1 MQKNTFSMG
10 ILQNDSPITTL
21 PATEATFYA
30 IFDAGPDVLLIVDT
44 TGTIVMASKH
54 IEHLL
59 GYSSHEI
66 VGMQVESLMPERYRG
81 NHPTLRHQYVKAPS
95 ARLMGQHREIKALRK
110 DGSECDVE
118 IGLNQ
123 FVTSQGSF
131 VVCSIRDI
139 SERIK
144 IEKSL
149 REQEEKLLH
158 LFELSPLGI
167 AMTDMKG
174 RFLAV
179 NEAFQQIFGYSES
192 ELNTLNYWDLS
203 FRKFEADEARQIESL
218 LHTGRYGPYEKEY
231 VRKDG
236 SAVPVRLNAVL
247 STAHDGQPYIWSI
260 VEDITLSKQAEDKI
274 RELAYFDQL
283 TGLPNRTLMYDRLK
297 HALAASVRTGI
308 YGGVLLIDLDNF
320 KSINDTCGHG
330 AGDLFLIEIAERL
343 KTCVRKDDTISRLG
357 GDEFIVILANLS
369 AEESSAAARVNLIAK
384 KLLTAIKKKF
394 ILGEEWYQC
403 TASIGATLFS
413 DTAAAN
419 EDILKQVDL
428 ALYRAKGAGRGVV
441 RFYDP
446 DMEASVLARTSIERD
461 LLKALDQKQLALYY
475 QAQVTDKLGILG
487 AEVLTRW
494 QHPEKGMIP
503 PAEFIPVAEETGL
516 ILQLGK
522 WVLETAC
529 SQLAAWATDPIMSRV
544 SLAVNVSVRQFS
556 QPDFVDLVLS
566 ILDSTG
572 VNPVRLKLELTESV
586 LASDAKEIAEK
597 MDALKKVGVCFSLDD
612 FGTGYSSLSY
622 LKRLPLD
629 QLKID
634 QSFVREVLSDPND
647 AAIAKTVVALAH
659 SLGLDVIA
667 EGVETEAQKVF
678 LSGAGCNS
686 YQGYLFSKPLPVD
699 DFVRFVKSENLSKT
713 V

>member
-1 MQKNTFSMG
+1 MHKNTFSME
-10 ILQNDSPITTL
+10 L

-30 IFDAGPDVLLIVDT
+30 IFDAGPDVLLIVDES
-44 TGTIVMASKH
+44 GIIVMASKH
-54 IEHLL
+54 IKHLL
-59 GYSSHEI
+59 GYTSNEI
-66 VGMQVESLMPERYRG
+66 VGMQVESLMPMRYRE
-81 NHPTLRHQYVKAPS
+81 NHPKLRNHYGEAPS

-123 FVTSQGSF
+123 FVTGQGSF

-174 RFLAV
+174 RFLTV
-179 NEAFQQIFGYSES
+179 NEAFQQIFGYSEDD
-192 ELNTLNYWDLS
+192 LNTLNYWDLS
-203 FRKFEADEARQIESL
+203 FRKFEVDEERQIESL

-231 VRKDG
+231 MRKDG
-236 SAVPVRLNAVL
+236 SVVPVRLNAVL

-297 HALAASVRTGI
+297 HALVASLRTDM

-320 KSINDTCGHG
+320 RAINDTWGHG
-330 AGDLFLIEIAERL
+330 AGDLFLVEIAERL
-343 KTCVRKDDTISRLG
+343 KLCIRKDDTVSRLG
-357 GDEFIVILANLS
+357 GDEFIIILANLS
-369 AEESSAAARVNLIAK
+369 SEESSAAAHVNFIAK
-384 KLLTAIKKKF
+384 KLLAAVKQKF
-394 ILGEEWYQC
+394 FLGQDWYQC

-413 DTAAAN
+413 NSAAAN

-428 ALYRAKGAGRGVV
+428 ALYRAKGAGRGVI

-446 DMEASVLARTSIERD
+446 DMEASVLARTSMERD
-461 LLKALDQKQLALYY
+461 LLKALDHKQLMLYY

-503 PAEFIPVAEETGL
+503 PVEFIPVAEETGL
-516 ILQLGK
+516 IVQLGK

-597 MDALKKVGVCFSLDD
+597 MNALKKVGVCFSLDD
-612 FGTGYSSLSY
+612 FGTGYSSLAY

-686 YQGYLFSKPLPVD
+686 YQGYLFSKPLPVE
-699 DFVRFVKSENLSKT
+699 DFVQLVKSEKLS
-713 V
+713 